1 MLSTHSLLKVSAG
14 RMDDVAKLIKF
25 LPGGKKAS
33 VWDHYTMRSRTR
45 TTQPKASVSSD
56 NGAVQGTAGSLEIVT
71 AGEENQGSWDAAA
84 E

>member
-14 RMDDVAKLIKF
+14 RMDDMAKLIKV

-33 VWDHYTMRSRTR
+33 VWDPYTLRSRTR

-56 NGAVQGTAGSLEIVT
+56 NRGS
-71 AGEENQGSWDAAA
+71 ARDSR
-84 E
+84 